1 MDTTN
6 QRKCFLRRVV
16 TVTQP
21 FYDKKIAVINLS
33 TDSTY
38 ASENALKLKST
49 SSLTNYGYVSK
60 LS

>member
-21 FYDKKIAVINLS
+21 FYDKKN
-33 TDSTY
+33 
-38 ASENALKLKST
+38 
-49 SSLTNYGYVSK
+49 SSD
-60 LS
+60 